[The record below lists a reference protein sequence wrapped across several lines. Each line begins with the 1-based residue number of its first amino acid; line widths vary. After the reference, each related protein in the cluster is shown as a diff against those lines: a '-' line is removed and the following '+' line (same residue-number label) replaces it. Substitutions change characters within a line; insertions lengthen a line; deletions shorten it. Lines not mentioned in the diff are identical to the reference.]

1 MWQEQEI
8 HDCVS
13 AFDPLVA
20 NLDSVALPL
29 KKMRAAKLCGFGAR
43 LRLRRLR
50 KPRSDASS
58 PEFG

>member
-29 KKMRAAKLCGFGAR
+29 KKMRAAKL
-43 LRLRRLR
+43 
-50 KPRSDASS
+50 KPKPKAQGKAKAKTA
-58 PEFG
+58 EKAKK